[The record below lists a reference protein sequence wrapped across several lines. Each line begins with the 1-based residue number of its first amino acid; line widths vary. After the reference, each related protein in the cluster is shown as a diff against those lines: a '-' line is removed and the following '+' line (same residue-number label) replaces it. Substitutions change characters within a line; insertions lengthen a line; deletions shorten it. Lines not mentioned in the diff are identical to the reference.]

1 MLPNFMK
8 TSSIDVFVE
17 IPGVPTEKLL
27 EKCLYT
33 IGDPGEITA
42 IVANLKPVELSW
54 ETQRKA
60 ANWLLFELPS
70 GTVKADLDEDA
81 CELRV
86 RTSESRG
93 EYTISEESCRE
104 LNRHIRK
111 ARPLYER
118 QYRGLR

>member
-1 MLPNFMK
+1 
-8 TSSIDVFVE
+8 
-17 IPGVPTEKLL
+17 
-27 EKCLYT
+27 
-33 IGDPGEITA
+33 
-42 IVANLKPVELSW
+42 
-54 ETQRKA
+54 
-60 ANWLLFELPS
+60 
-70 GTVKADLDEDA
+70 VKADLDEDA